1 MTTVQDIYR
10 FIDQVAPFVI
20 QESWDN
26 AGMLMGHWKRPVQ
39 KILVTLDITPEVVY
53 EAEKVGADLI
63 VAHHPILF
71 HPAKQVTDGG
81 MDLVGQ
87 RVLALAERGIAAIC
101 CHTNWDSAQGG
112 VNYVLAKLCGLEKQ
126 QILEVSGTDEQGVPY
141 GIGRMGTL
149 PLPVALEDY
158 LKLLQG
164 SLEPNGLRYV
174 DGGRQVYQVAVG
186 GGACGGMLEQVAK
199 AGCDT
204 FVTGDVKY
212 DQFLDA
218 KMLGIN
224 LIDAGHYPTE
234 DPSMLVLGYQLA
246 KAFPEVTVQKSK
258 LHREVIQYQV

>member
-26 AGMLMGHWKRPVQ
+26 AGMLVGHWKRPVQ

-71 HPAKQVTDGG
+71 HPAKQVTDGV

-164 SLEPNGLRYV
+164 SLEPNGLR
-174 DGGRQVYQVAVG
+174 
-186 GGACGGMLEQVAK
+186 
-199 AGCDT
+199 
-204 FVTGDVKY
+204 
-212 DQFLDA
+212 
-218 KMLGIN
+218 
-224 LIDAGHYPTE
+224 
-234 DPSMLVLGYQLA
+234 
-246 KAFPEVTVQKSK
+246 
-258 LHREVIQYQV
+258 

>member
-26 AGMLMGHWKRPVQ
+26 AGMLVGHWKRPVQ

-174 DGGRQVYQVAVG
+174 DGGKPVRRVAVG
-186 GGACGGMLEQVAK
+186 GGSCADGMHEALE

-204 FVTGDVKY
+204 FVTADVRY
-212 DQFLDA
+212 NQFWDA
-218 KMLGIN
+218 HDLGLN
-224 LIDAGHYPTE
+224 LIDAGHFYTE
-234 DPSMLVLGYQLA
+234 NPVTRVLADTL
-246 KAFPEVTVQKSK
+246 KRAFPDISVKISETHTDCMK
-258 LHREVIQYQV
+258 YA